1 MIEKIYG
8 RFVID
13 FFDDGD
19 AVGIKDY
26 AHPHPGICI
35 LRILQ

>member
-19 AVGIKDY
+19 AMGIKDY
-26 AHPHPGICI
+26 AHIDPDTPKA
-35 LRILQ
+35 Q